1 MKTTFNILMGLTL
14 ASMTLAA
21 AQDELSLGGV
31 TDNSN
36 AEDTMSASAGI
47 DSSNVTELR
56 IVVFYHIAGENG
68 LYYDINEDGVSA
80 TFYGIN
86 YGVSGNEEDEYGT
99 IEGDFEVPAV
109 FNYEGTDYPV
119 TSIGWSAFKGCSGLT
134 SVTIPASVREI
145 GGSAFEG
152 CSGLT
157 SVDIPASVKE
167 IGSGVFAGCVGLSRI
182 VVDKGNTIYDSRNGC
197 NAIIETA
204 TGLLVAGCDKTVI
217 PSSVTAIGEGA
228 FRSCAGLTSVTI
240 PASVTEIGH
249 YAFEGCVGLTS
260 VTIPASVTAIGE
272 SAFADCAGLTSV
284 DIPASVTK
292 IGWGAFRGC
301 SGLTSVTIPA
311 SVREIGDYAFKG
323 CVGLTSVDIPA
334 SVTEIGECAFYDC
347 SGLTSVTIPASVTGI
362 GDGAFEGCESMKAIR
377 CLIADPDEVE
387 IGDDVFDG
395 VDTSSCVLYVPKQ
408 AVERYKA
415 LEPWNGF
422 TIRALPE

>member
-1 MKTTFNILMGLTL
+1 MKTTFNILMGLAL

-36 AEDTMSASAGI
+36 AEDTISASAGI

-109 FNYEGTDYPV
+109 FNYEGKDYPV
-119 TSIGWSAFKGCSGLT
+119 TSIGWGAFSGCVGLT
-134 SVTIPASVREI
+134 SVDIPASVTKIGPEAFSGCVGLTSVDIPASVSEI

-157 SVDIPASVKE
+157 SVDIPS
-167 IGSGVFAGCVGLSRI
+167 
-182 VVDKGNTIYDSRNGC
+182 
-197 NAIIETA
+197 
-204 TGLLVAGCDKTVI
+204 
-217 PSSVTAIGEGA
+217 
-228 FRSCAGLTSVTI
+228 
-240 PASVTEIGH
+240 SVTEIGG
-249 YAFEGCVGLTS
+249 YVFKGCVGLTS
-260 VTIPASVTAIGE
+260 VTIPASVTAIGWG
-272 SAFADCAGLTSV
+272 AFSDCAGLTSV
-284 DIPASVTK
+284 DIPASVTE
-292 IGWGAFRGC
+292 ISEDAFRGC
-301 SGLTSVTIPA
+301 DGLTSVTIPA
-311 SVREIGDYAFKG
+311 SVTKIGDGAFARCSGLTKITVDKRNPFYDSRDNCNAIIESATNALIAGCKSTHISVSVTGISEDAFAG
-323 CVGLTSVDIPA
+323 CVGLTSVTIPS
-334 SVTEIGECAFYDC
+334 SVTGIGDGAFAGC

-362 GDGAFEGCESMKAIR
+362 GWGAFSDCESMKAVR

-395 VDTSSCVLYVPKQ
+395 VDASSCVLYVPEQ